1 METRC
6 PFLKDQKMAFCKAFP
21 VKKMLPYDRL
31 YLDDN
36 ICMKEEHRT
45 CPVYRG
51 KEAEQRFGHSSNKKA
66 CAHLEVEEVIFCGVY
81 PVKKMIPSSAFKLEC
96 PCTTAA
102 YIDCP
107 AYRQIAQGDCA
118 SSEMTMSTVR
128 GFLLE
133 DTVYYHRGHLW
144 LQRLNGK
151 VRLGLDDLGQ
161 WLLGDIE
168 KITFS
173 RCTGW
178 VKRNQPLLRISCSNG
193 TAEIASPFSGQVTEV
208 NEVARQDSSMIS
220 TDPYGKGWLV
230 ELLPAEGE
238 LTRLG
243 QQAEGFFTG
252 PDARQWLEKEVDRLH
267 GVLGTDI
274 GVTMSDG
281 GQVTSNLRDAITKK
295 QWNILIKS
303 FLERKEE

>member
-6 PFLKDQKMAFCKAFP
+6 PFLKDQKMAFCKAFL
-21 VKKMLPYDRL
+21 VRKMLPYDRL
-31 YLDDN
+31 YLEDN

-51 KEAEQRFGHSSNKKA
+51 KEAAQFFGHSSNKKA

-96 PCTTAA
+96 PCTTEA
-102 YIDCP
+102 YTDCP

-118 SSEMTMSTVR
+118 LSELTTATVR

-173 RCTGW
+173 RRKGW
-178 VKRNQPLLRISCSNG
+178 VERNQPLLRISCSNG
-193 TAEIASPFSGQVTEV
+193 TAKIASPFSGKVVAV

-220 TDPYGKGWLV
+220 TDPYGEGWLV

-243 QQAEGFFTG
+243 QQAEGFFSG

-267 GVLGTDI
+267 GVLETEI

-281 GQVTSNLRDAITKK
+281 GQVTTNLRDAITKK